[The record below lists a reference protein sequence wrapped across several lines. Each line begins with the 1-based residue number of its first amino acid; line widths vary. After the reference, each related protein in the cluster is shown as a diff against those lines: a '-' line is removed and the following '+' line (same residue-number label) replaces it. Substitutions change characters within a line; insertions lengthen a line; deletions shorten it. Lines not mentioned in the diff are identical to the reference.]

1 MSTPNEE
8 TSDFD
13 SYIPKCVPPQSKG
26 FIQYDIQSIEH
37 NGGIY
42 RITFKDGLYEPGVI
56 MPDNL
61 GFKPE
66 ADMKVIWDSAG
77 LGSEGYLSFYDK
89 QGKQLCALHKERMS
103 SVWHNLTQDLAD
115 QELRKGLGLP
125 DSINFTPESRKEAER
140 IFNEYGHMP
149 TPDEIDAKFKRANEL
164 EQKAKAESQLKNG
177 VTEVL
182 ISSGLRRIRK
192 HYGRILE
199 DRDEL
204 ATATGEDAEN
214 LQEGINRSRE
224 EIERVYKR
232 INPKLAALR
241 EQERNGTITKE
252 QRREAVKAHYNRNQP
267 REDR

>member
-1 MSTPNEE
+1 MNEE
-8 TSDFD
+8 ELRNSDFYN
-13 SYIPKCVPPQSKG
+13 YIPKCVPAQSIG
-26 FIQYDIQSIEH
+26 FIQYEIQNIEH
-37 NGGIY
+37 RDNIY
-42 RITFKDGLYEPGVI
+42 RITFKDGLYAPGVI

-61 GFKPE
+61 EFKPE
-66 ADMKVIWDSAG
+66 TDMKVIWDSAG

-103 SVWHNLTQDLAD
+103 NVWHNLTQELAD
-115 QELRKGLGLP
+115 KELRKKLGIP
-125 DSINFTPESRKEAER
+125 ESVAFTPETRKQAER
-140 IFNEYGHMP
+140 IFEEYGHMP
-149 TPDEIDAKFKRANEL
+149 TPEEIDAKFKRANEL

-199 DRDEL
+199 DQDEL
-204 ATATGEDAEN
+204 ATSEGEDAEN

-252 QRREAVKAHYNRNQP
+252 QRREAVKAHYNQKQP